1 MHETNEKITAL
12 YCRLSHEDSM
22 QGESNS
28 IQNQRKI
35 LTDYAK
41 SKGFRNTK
49 FYIDDGF
56 SGTNFNRP
64 GFESMMADMED
75 GKIGIIIVKDLSR
88 LGRNYIETG
97 RYIELTFPE
106 YDVRFIA
113 INDSYDSLHSENEQ
127 QLGIIISSTNGTPRP
142 QVTRSEPLFR
152 AKPSEVN
159 VLRQTRRTAISR
171 IPMTADASYPIP
183 IPRISS
189 SESSENSLRS
199 PISKR

>member
-12 YCRLSHEDSM
+12 YCRLSHEDSV

-35 LTDYAK
+35 LTEYAK

-49 FYIDDGF
+49 FYIDDGS

-64 GFESMMADMED
+64 GLESMMADMED

-97 RYIELTFPE
+97 RYIELTYPE
-106 YDVRFIA
+106 YDVRFIS
-113 INDSYDSLHSENEQ
+113 INDNYDSLHSENEQ
-127 QLGIIISSTNGTPRP
+127 QLGIINIFNEWHAQTTSHK
-142 QVTRSEPLFR
+142 VR
-152 AKPSEVN
+152 A
-159 VLRQTRRTAISR
+159 TF
-171 IPMTADASYPIP
+171 M
-183 IPRISS
+183 
-189 SESSENSLRS
+189 
-199 PISKR
+199 SKA

>member
-35 LTDYAK
+35 LADYAK

-64 GFESMMADMED
+64 GFEGMMADMED

-97 RYIELTFPE
+97 RDIELTFPE

-113 INDSYDSLHSENEQ
+113 INDNYDSLHSENEQ
-127 QLGIIISSTNGTPRP
+127 QLGIINIFNEWHAQTTSHK
-142 QVTRSEPLFR
+142 VR
-152 AKPSEVN
+152 ATFQSKAK
-159 VLRQTRRTAISR
+159 RG
-171 IPMTADASYPIP
+171 
-183 IPRISS
+183 
-189 SESSENSLRS
+189 ESLA
-199 PISKR
+199 